1 MTRVAALAF
10 VVSLP
15 LVGQDV
21 QFEVDSRL
29 VVVPVTVTDA
39 KGRPADGLEAR
50 DFHLFDNG
58 RLQAPTVDSLATGV
72 APIALVIA
80 VQSSGISVP
89 ALAKV
94 RKTGSLIGPLVTG
107 RRGCAAVLSFDERIQ
122 WLQDCTRDQDA
133 LTNAFYRLQPGEYKQ
148 ARMLDA
154 AAYAI
159 NRLRR
164 IPNVRRVLLIISE
177 SRDRGSESGL
187 ESVVADAE
195 AAGVTIYAA
204 PYSAFKTAF
213 TARPEDSSP
222 PPLPDGPG
230 AQRSP
235 PPKPPS
241 PPTMANPMPQPTMG
255 IDIIGGVGELARM
268 SKVKTTD
275 VLTGRTGGAAFPFAR
290 QKGLE
295 DAIAK
300 LGSELHTQ
308 YVLSFIPE
316 PAAPGYHRLEVRIS
330 RAGDFRVRARRGY
343 WAPEVSRD
351 VNPTGVRR
359 SIP

>member
-1 MTRVAALAF
+1 MTRLVALEFVASLLLAA
-10 VVSLP
+10 
-15 LVGQDV
+15 QNV

-29 VVVPVTVTDA
+29 VVVPVTVMDA
-39 KGRPADGLEAR
+39 EGRTVDGLEAR
-50 DFHLFDNG
+50 DFRLFDNG
-58 RLQAPTVDSLATGV
+58 RLQASTVDSLATGV

-80 VQSSGISVP
+80 VQSSGISAP

-94 RKTGSLIGPLVTG
+94 RKIASLIGPLVTG
-107 RRGCAAVLSFDERIQ
+107 QRGCAALLAFDERIE

-133 LTNAFYRLQPGEYKQ
+133 LANAFLRLQPGEYKQ

-154 AAYAI
+154 ASYAI
-159 NRLRR
+159 RRLRK
-164 IPNVRRVLLIISE
+164 IPNARRVLLVISE
-177 SRDRGSESGL
+177 SRDRGSETDL

-213 TARPEDSSP
+213 TTRPEDSSA
-222 PPLPDGPG
+222 PPLPKGPG
-230 AQRSP
+230 AQRMP

-241 PPTMANPMPQPTMG
+241 PPTMANPMPQPQYG
-255 IDIIGGVGELARM
+255 VDIIGGVGELARM
-268 SKVKTTD
+268 SKIKTTD
-275 VLTGRTGGAAFPFAR
+275 VLTSRTGGAAFPFAR

-295 DAIAK
+295 DAIGK

-316 PAAPGYHRLEVRIS
+316 PAAPGYHHLEVRVS
-330 RAGDFRVRARRGY
+330 RAGEFRIRARRGY
-343 WAPEVSRD
+343 WAPQV
-351 VNPTGVRR
+351 GK
-359 SIP
+359 